1 MLVVGSNLNLVGVV
15 CTVVTILAFVAMI
28 EIPVIIVTIL
38 AVSSIDLVPG
48 LGTMAMDVTTA
59 ILVRGGIFF
68 AQLSSSVLLKVRR
81 RRSRRFRSH
90 C

>member
-48 LGTMAMDVTTA
+48 LGTIAMDVTTA
-59 ILVRGGIFF
+59 ILVRGGIF
-68 AQLSSSVLLKVRR
+68 SPNCRR
-81 RRSRRFRSH
+81 R
-90 C
+90 CC